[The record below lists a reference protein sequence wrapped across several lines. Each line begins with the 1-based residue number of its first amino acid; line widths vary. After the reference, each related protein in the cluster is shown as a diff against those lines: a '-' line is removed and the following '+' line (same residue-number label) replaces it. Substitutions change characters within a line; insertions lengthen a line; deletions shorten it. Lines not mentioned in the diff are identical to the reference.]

1 MKAYELESFIKSF
14 LIFFI
19 LLEVLLAINFWN
31 EYQTKKVEIEKKIH
45 IEMKLCA
52 FTIQCEGLSTDFV
65 DKSEDREENILY
77 KDGDFYGYFKVPTAE
92 KYLMKVIYPRANYLP
107 RVEAL
112 ENSLYKKFWFYS
124 IFAAL
129 VSLLFSIYAL
139 FPLQKALRLNEE
151 FVKDILHDFNTP
163 ISSMLINLKI
173 FKREIG
179 DNPKI
184 KRLENNIESILS
196 LQDNLRIFLKGVPTQ
211 SEKFSLEELIVN
223 RVNYFEVL
231 YPDIHYKISI
241 DNSILETNKDA
252 FTRIVDNL
260 LSNAG
265 KYNIANGDVN
275 IVLQGNNLAVHDTG
289 KGIKKPEK
297 VFDRYYKE
305 QDRGIGIGL
314 HIVKKLCDELSIPI
328 HIQSKENEG
337 TKIGLNLVHVIKKDT
352 IMDY

>member
-1 MKAYELESFIKSF
+1 M
-14 LIFFI
+14 IFFI

-31 EYQTKKVEIEKKIH
+31 EYQVKKIEIKEKIH

-52 FTIQCEGLSTDFV
+52 FTIQCEGLATDFV
-65 DKSEDREENILY
+65 DKAKDTEENILY
-77 KDGDFYGYFKVPTAE
+77 KDGDFYAYFKVPNSQ
-92 KYLMKVIYPRANYLP
+92 KYLMKVIYPQEKYTQRIAH
-107 RVEAL
+107 L
-112 ENSLYKKFWFYS
+112 ERKLYKKFWFYS

-139 FPLQKALRLNEE
+139 LPLQRALRLNEE

-179 DNPKI
+179 DNKKI
-184 KRLENNIESILS
+184 QRLENNIESLVS

-211 SEKFSLEELIVN
+211 SENFSLKKLLEN
-223 RVNYFEVL
+223 RVNYFDIL

-241 DNSILETNKDA
+241 DDTVLKTNKDA
-252 FTRIVDNL
+252 FTRIIDNL

-265 KYNIANGDVN
+265 KYNIADGDVY
-275 IVLQGNNLAVHDTG
+275 IVLQGTSLTIHDTG

-314 HIVKKLCDELSIPI
+314 HIVKKLCDELQIPI
-328 HIQSKENEG
+328 HVQSKEQEG
-337 TKIGLNLVHVIKKDT
+337 TKIGMDLVQVIVP
-352 IMDY
+352 